1 MVAEYDERGA
11 SAFWP
16 LPIAQ
21 DQSHRA
27 LRSPAAVRR
36 VGRRRA
42 VKLSSWT
49 VEIIDKAN
57 VGSLSAAPTSLGSQW
72 TCHQVFLARAWRGEV
87 NLDKKA
93 VVATSE
99 TLYGHI
105 VCT

>member
-57 VGSLSAAPTSLGSQW
+57 VGSLAAAPSRLGAMDL
-72 TCHQVFLARAWRGEV
+72 CHLVFLDGKAR
-87 NLDKKA
+87 
-93 VVATSE
+93 
-99 TLYGHI
+99 
-105 VCT
+105 